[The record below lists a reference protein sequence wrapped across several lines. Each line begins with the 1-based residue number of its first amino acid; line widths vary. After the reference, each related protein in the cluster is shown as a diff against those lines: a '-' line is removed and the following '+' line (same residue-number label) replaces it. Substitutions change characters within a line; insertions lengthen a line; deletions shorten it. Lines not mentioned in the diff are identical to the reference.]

1 MERVIDPILA
11 DVQAEYGEALRAGRW
26 WRATWV
32 CVSGYLEFWKAVGLY
47 TLQSGPRLR
56 NAIAADGWS
65 LGRMSAYSLVASVVV
80 TILLSAPPMI
90 GSSSRFGLTL
100 TLLLMPQA
108 IALSIPIAVP
118 LGIVF
123 GEYDTRVSARRIRG
137 VLLLAIVG
145 TLLAFAAMLIL
156 PIANDAYRVGIAE
169 DLRLRGVT
177 YSLPKGATEL
187 SLSELASRSDEYDAG
202 GFFQNSRDLRRAYQM
217 RLALPAA
224 TFVLSLLAVG
234 ICGTVR
240 ARGARAVAIV
250 IAIALYWA
258 SLAVAEW
265 SPILPPVLSVWAPNI
280 VFAAA
285 SLIFLRPLRD
295 PGVRP

>member
-1 MERVIDPILA
+1 
-11 DVQAEYGEALRAGRW
+11 
-26 WRATWV
+26 
-32 CVSGYLEFWKAVGLY
+32 
-47 TLQSGPRLR
+47 
-56 NAIAADGWS
+56 
-65 LGRMSAYSLVASVVV
+65 MSAYSLIAGVVV